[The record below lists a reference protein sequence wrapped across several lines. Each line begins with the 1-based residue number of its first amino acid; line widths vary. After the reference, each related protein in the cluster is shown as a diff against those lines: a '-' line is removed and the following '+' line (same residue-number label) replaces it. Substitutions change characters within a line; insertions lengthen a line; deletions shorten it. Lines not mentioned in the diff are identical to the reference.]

1 MSIDLTGFKV
11 KFLKCFAIADINP
24 AERVRVPLKGIDISE
39 IKHAIAC
46 SIITNSYNSRG
57 NSFERSAANIIKI
70 YLSLD
75 YKTIIK

>member
-11 KFLKCFAIADINP
+11 KFLKCFAIAEINP

-46 SIITNSYNSRG
+46 IITNSYNSRG